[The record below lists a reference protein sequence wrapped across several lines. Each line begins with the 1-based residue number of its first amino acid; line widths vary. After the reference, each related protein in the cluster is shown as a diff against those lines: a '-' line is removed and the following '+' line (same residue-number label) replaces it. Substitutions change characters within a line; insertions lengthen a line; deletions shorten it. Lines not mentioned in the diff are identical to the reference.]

1 MLPGVKGPRRI
12 VTRETRCEIAKVK
25 GSRFIATAGPF
36 RDEDELASVIARLR
50 DEYPEA
56 THHCSA
62 WRSGD
67 RFRFHDDGEPSGTAG
82 RPILQRL
89 DGRGL
94 DQTFVVVSRIFGGT
108 KLGTGGLVRAYAAAA
123 QAVLD
128 IAPTV
133 ECVPTQRLRVTVPY
147 ELQGVLESILTA
159 HAVARVE
166 SVFAEAVTQVLA
178 VPLDQVDALVAE
190 LGERTA
196 GRAVVVRDGQS
207 GV

>member
-1 MLPGVKGPRRI
+1 MKGVRRI

-36 RDEDELASVIARLR
+36 RDEDDLASIIARLR
-50 DEYPEA
+50 DDYPAA

-123 QAVLD
+123 GAVLD
-128 IAPTV
+128 VAPMV
-133 ECVPTQRLRVTVPY
+133 ECVPTQQVSVTVPY
-147 ELQGVLESILTA
+147 ELQGALESVLTA
-159 HAVARVE
+159 HAVARVD

-178 VPLDQVDALVAE
+178 VPLDQLDALVAE

-196 GRAVVVRDGQS
+196 GRAVVVLDGH
-207 GV
+207 

>member
-1 MLPGVKGPRRI
+1 MLPGMKGVRCI

-36 RDEDELASVIARLR
+36 RDEDDLASVITRLR

-67 RFRFHDDGEPSGTAG
+67 RFRAHDDGEPSGTAG
-82 RPILQRL
+82 RPLLQRL
-89 DGRGL
+89 DGHGL
-94 DQTFVVVSRIFGGT
+94 DQTFIVVSRIFGGT
-108 KLGTGGLVRAYAAAA
+108 KLGTGGLMRAYSAAAG
-123 QAVLD
+123 AVLD
-128 IAPTV
+128 VAPTI
-133 ECVPTQRLRVTVPY
+133 EHVPTQQVRVTVPY
-147 ELQGVLESILTA
+147 ELQGAVESVLTA
-159 HAVARVE
+159 HAVTRVN
-166 SVFAEAVTQVLA
+166 SVFAEVVTQVLA

-196 GRAVVVRDGQS
+196 GRAVVVLDGQ
-207 GV
+207 